1 MTNSVQRPASSSS
14 SPATVR
20 ACRIG
25 IDIGGTFTDGAIVD
39 EATGKVR
46 IVKVLT
52 TPRAPAEGF
61 MTAVD
66 RALEISEARPESV
79 TMLVHATTIAT
90 NALIEG
96 KTARVGLI
104 TTRGFRDILEIGYQ
118 IRPELYNINQVKLSP

>member
-46 IVKVLT
+46 NVKVLT

-66 RALEISEARPESV
+66 HAPWKSV
-79 TMLVHATTIAT
+79 RL
-90 NALIEG
+90 
-96 KTARVGLI
+96 GLNPPLLCSF
-104 TTRGFRDILEIGYQ
+104 TLRRSRQ
-118 IRPELYNINQVKLSP
+118 MH